1 MTTLFQER
9 QVLVEVH
16 ALGALAAG
24 FAGPSPSWKLA
35 EWEPAGRKRYFAIN
49 WIQLVATW
57 AAFGLFLVALI
68 QL

>member
-1 MTTLFQER
+1 MWKEPLYD
-9 QVLVEVH
+9 VM
-16 ALGALAAG
+16 LAWDPEAM
-24 FAGPSPSWKLA
+24 PA
-35 EWEPAGRKRYFAIN
+35 EWETAGRKRYFAIN